1 MNLLTI
7 RQLAAHAGIS
17 RAGIL
22 YYETEGLLVP
32 ARRSQ
37 SGYRLYGAQ
46 EIQTLQAIRAFRDAG
61 LSIQTIK
68 EVLKSSSDISVQ
80 LLEKRLFDLSLE
92 IGLLKAQQILLA
104 RILAQ
109 ATLAFPGKVKS
120 KEAWVSLM
128 RGAGMSDED
137 MKLWHFS
144 FEKNTP
150 DAHQKFLESLNLS
163 QEEIAIIRSWS
174 RELQQ

>member
-7 RQLAAHAGIS
+7 RQLAALAGIS

-22 YYETEGLLVP
+22 YYETEGLLAP
-32 ARRSQ
+32 ARRSP
-37 SGYRLYGAQ
+37 SGYRLYGEQ
-46 EIQTLQAIRAFRDAG
+46 EVQALQAIRAFRDAG

-80 LLEKRLFDLSLE
+80 LLEKRMFELSRE
-92 IGLLKAQQILLA
+92 IALLKEQQISLA

-109 ATLAFPGKVKS
+109 ATLAFPYKAKS
-120 KEAWVSLM
+120 KEAWVALM
-128 RGAGMSDED
+128 RSAGMSDAD
-137 MKLWHFS
+137 MQRWHAD
-144 FEKNTP
+144 FEKSAP

-163 QEEIAIIRSWS
+163 SQEIASIRAWS
-174 RELQQ
+174 RES